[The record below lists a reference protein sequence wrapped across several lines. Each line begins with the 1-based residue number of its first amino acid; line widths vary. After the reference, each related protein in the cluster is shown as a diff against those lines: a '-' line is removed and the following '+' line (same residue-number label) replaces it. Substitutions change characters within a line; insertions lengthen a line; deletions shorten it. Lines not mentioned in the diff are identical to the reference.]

1 MHIDTGMVRIEDRS
15 GSEFPDLRA
24 AEHAAIEKARNF
36 LMKQRSLAV
45 MPQFF
50 VEISVES
57 GDLLAMLSLR
67 RLLFGEATTDRH
79 RGLCEMIPRPW
90 LRLNSDLGI
99 QRANPAYLRATLKNH
114 DSIAG
119 RNVFEAFPDNP
130 ADPIADG
137 VRNLSIS
144 LHDVLRTRQPHRMPR
159 QRYDIRAR
167 SGAWLLRQWNPINV
181 PVLDHNGEIV
191 AILHH
196 VEDVTSPVR
205 RSQLP
210 AH

>member
-67 RLLFGEATTDRH
+67 RLLFGEAITDRH

-99 QRANPAYLRATLKNH
+99 PARQLR
-114 DSIAG
+114 
-119 RNVFEAFPDNP
+119 
-130 ADPIADG
+130 
-137 VRNLSIS
+137 
-144 LHDVLRTRQPHRMPR
+144 
-159 QRYDIRAR
+159 
-167 SGAWLLRQWNPINV
+167 
-181 PVLDHNGEIV
+181 
-191 AILHH
+191 
-196 VEDVTSPVR
+196 
-205 RSQLP
+205 LP
-210 AH
+210 ARHPKEPRFHCRAQRFRGLSGQSS